1 MGLDLVVALNG
12 LGVGRRGVALVV
24 VGVGG
29 TSRRRRGVVVV
40 AVVGGSAVV
49 WLRVR
54 GRLGLGLRAGLGL
67 RLLHK
72 DVGDVGALAVL
83 RHGFVLV

>member
-12 LGVGRRGVALVV
+12 LGVGGWGVAL
-24 VGVGG
+24 VGG

-40 AVVGGSAVV
+40 VVVGSAVV